1 MRHEDVKF
9 TKDHEWV
16 RAEGKRATVGITDFA
31 QESLGDIVF
40 VEMSEADQELSKEDE
55 ITEIESTKTTS
66 PVYTPVSGKLVEI
79 NQELKERPELINE
92 DPYGT
97 GWIAVVE
104 MSDPSE
110 LDDLMTAREYE
121 DFIHEEREEEE

>member
-1 MRHEDVKF
+1 MRPDDLKF
-9 TKDHEWV
+9 STDHEWV
-16 RAEGKRATVGITDFA
+16 KKEGKRAVIGITDFA

-40 VEMSEADQELSKEDE
+40 IEPPDTNIELSAEEE

-66 PVYTPVSGKLVEI
+66 PVLAPVSGKLIEV

-92 DPYGT
+92 DPYGL
-97 GWIAVVE
+97 GWIAVIE

-110 LDDLMTAREYE
+110 LDNLMDYKEYE
-121 DFIHEEREEEE
+121 EFIREDQQEED